1 MFFVF
6 LWLCLVRRKAYK
18 IRMNIYSYEV
28 YLKWMDEPTEKERKN
43 EMSRNIMENRKKE
56 APLQLFFLKNDET
69 QNVDV
74 VEVDEIDFEEVKSR
88 LERGESVF
96 ITRKQEQKSDMNF
109 IAYEM
114 VKEPWYLIRS

>member
-1 MFFVF
+1 
-6 LWLCLVRRKAYK
+6 
-18 IRMNIYSYEV
+18 
-28 YLKWMDEPTEKERKN
+28 MDEPTEKERKN
-43 EMSRNIMENRKKE
+43 EMSRNIMENKKKD

-69 QNVDV
+69 QNVEV

-109 IAYEM
+109 IAYDLA
-114 VKEPWYLIRS
+114 KEPWYLIRS